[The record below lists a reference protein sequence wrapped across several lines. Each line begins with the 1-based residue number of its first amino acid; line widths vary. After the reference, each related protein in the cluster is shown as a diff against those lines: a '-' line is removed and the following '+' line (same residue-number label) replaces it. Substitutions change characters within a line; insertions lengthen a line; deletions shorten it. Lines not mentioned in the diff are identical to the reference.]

1 MSENGSKQHLQEV
14 MQYLET
20 EEDVKMENVE
30 HKDPEGVG
38 DSLERAF
45 AKFGIT
51 EETVGKFAGI
61 GGCGCQKVKKFF
73 NKVFPYRKN
82 TSEENEKGE

>member
-1 MSENGSKQHLQEV
+1 MSDDGSKQHQNEIV
-14 MQYLET
+14 ENLEN
-20 EEDVKMENVE
+20 EEDVKLENYQ

-45 AKFGIT
+45 AKFGVT
-51 EETVGKFAGI
+51 EETISKFAGI

-73 NKVFPYRKN
+73 NQIFPYRK
-82 TSEENEKGE
+82 SEEGE